1 MTPEETIHLGVMR
14 SIAKSLADTPL
25 ILKGGTA
32 LLFAYGLDRFSEDLD
47 FDSNKPLRLE
57 NRIEKAVGPF
67 VRIVSIDTPKNTE
80 TVQRYRVKYDAK
92 GIPGSIKIEVSCRD
106 TYAPSHVHLHE
117 GIRVYDLSVLI
128 DHKIDAFRNR
138 TAARD
143 LYDLHFILT
152 KLSFSLSLK
161 QAQTLAESTREI
173 DAIDRR
179 FAESFRE
186 DPLLRNIDAG
196 SLALSVHEASSRI
209 FSELSSDLKDSQKS
223 ALHPR
228 IH

>member
-1 MTPEETIHLGVMR
+1 MTPEEEIHLGIMR
-14 SIAKSLADTPL
+14 SIARSLADTPL

-47 FDSNKPLRLE
+47 FDSNKSLHLE

-67 VRIVSIDTPKNTE
+67 VRIVSIDIPKNTE

-92 GIPGSIKIEVSCRD
+92 GIPGSLKIEVSCRD
-106 TYAPSHVHLHE
+106 TYDPSHAHIHE
-117 GIRVYDLSVLI
+117 GIHVYDLSVLI

-143 LYDLHFILT
+143 LYDLHYIVT
-152 KLSFSLSLK
+152 RLSSSLSLH
-161 QAQTLAESTREI
+161 QARMLVELTQEVDSLE
-173 DAIDRR
+173 RR
-179 FAESFRE
+179 FAESFKE

-196 SLALSVHEASSRI
+196 SLSLSVHESSIRI
-209 FSELSSDLKDSQKS
+209 SSELSDDLNHSQRPTLRPKI
-223 ALHPR
+223 R
-228 IH
+228 

>member
-1 MTPEETIHLGVMR
+1 MTPEETIHLGIMR

-47 FDSNKPLRLE
+47 FDSKSLHLE
-57 NRIEKAVGPF
+57 NRLEKAVGPF
-67 VRIVSIDTPKNTE
+67 VRIVSIDNPKNTE

-92 GIPGSIKIEVSCRD
+92 GIPGSLKIEVSCRD
-106 TYAPSHVHLHE
+106 TYDPSHAHLHE

-128 DHKIDAFRNR
+128 EHKIDAFRNR

-143 LYDLHFILT
+143 LYDLHYIVT
-152 KLSFSLSLK
+152 KLSSSLSLNHARILVELT
-161 QAQTLAESTREI
+161 QEVDSIE
-173 DAIDRR
+173 RR
-179 FAESFRE
+179 FAESFKE

-196 SLALSVHEASSRI
+196 SLTLSVHESSIRI
-209 FSELSSDLKDSQKS
+209 SSELSDDLNNSQRPTLRPKI
-223 ALHPR
+223 R
-228 IH
+228 